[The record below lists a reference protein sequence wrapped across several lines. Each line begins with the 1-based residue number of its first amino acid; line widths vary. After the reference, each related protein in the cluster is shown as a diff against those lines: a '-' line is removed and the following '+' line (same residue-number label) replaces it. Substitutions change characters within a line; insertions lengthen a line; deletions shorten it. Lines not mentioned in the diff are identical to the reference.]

1 MYVCM
6 YVIISRMAEVTVAKF
21 YLQIEYIKWLAF
33 DDRLLANGHGQVM
46 WPIKKFSP
54 NDIFDIGEERHFKFR
69 VLTDTL
75 KY

>member
-46 WPIKKFSP
+46 
-54 NDIFDIGEERHFKFR
+54 
-69 VLTDTL
+69 
-75 KY
+75 